1 MAFEI
6 TRPGKSSLIV
16 ESPVMPMAGILGFG
30 DVYRDLIQYE
40 KLGAFVTAPVS
51 YTPRSPANGQ
61 RVVPLDAGLLLHT
74 GLPNPGISKVMG
86 RYRSLWNS
94 LPMPVILHI
103 VATSLEHVRKC
114 ASRAD
119 AENAVDAL
127 EIGLND
133 DIEPDTAEQMIA
145 AAVRNTEKPV
155 LARIPSQNA
164 LELAR
169 AVADAGAGAV
179 VACAPPRGVA
189 RSPLSGRLVDGRV
202 YGPTIKPVALRLVN
216 QLSRAIDIPIIGA
229 GGIHSQQDARDF
241 MDAGARAVQ
250 VDTAVWVQPKLIEYI
265 ARDLGGLVVTRTVG
279 ALPDEWHPGMGE
291 TERKAHEQQ
300 QSDADDDSAQNTPR

>member
-1 MAFEI
+1 MSFEI
-6 TRPGKSSLIV
+6 TRPDKSSLIV
-16 ESPVMPMAGILGFG
+16 ESPVMPMAGMLGFG

-51 YTPRSPANGQ
+51 YTPRSPASGQ
-61 RVVPLDAGLLLHT
+61 RVVPLDAGALLHT

-94 LPMPVILHI
+94 MPMPVILHVI
-103 VATSLEHVRKC
+103 ATTLEHVRKC
-114 ASRAD
+114 ASRVD
-119 AENAVDAL
+119 AENAVDAM

-133 DIEPDTAEQMIA
+133 DIEPDVTEQVIA

-155 LARIPSQNA
+155 LVRIPSQNA

-169 AVADAGAGAV
+169 AAAAAGAGAV

-189 RSPLSGRLVDGRV
+189 RSPLNGRLVDGRV
-202 YGPTIKPVALRLVN
+202 YGPSVKPSALRLVN
-216 QLSRAIDIPIIGA
+216 QIARAIDIPVIGV

-241 MDAGARAVQ
+241 LDAGAKAIQ
-250 VDTAVWVQPKLIEYI
+250 VDTAIWVNPKLFEYI
-265 ARDLGGLVVTRTVG
+265 ARDLGGLVVTRAAG

-291 TERKAHEQQ
+291 TERKARREQQ
-300 QSDADDDSAQNTPR
+300 QSGDSDSTQDTPG